1 MAQKLLKITKP
12 DKTVHVV
19 PLMNKP
25 FYEAQNNRWR
35 LIARP
40 ELLWKLEEISESEA
54 KDLPFY
60 DEDHITGAEAVQKN
74 AELQK
79 KNADQ
84 AAMIEQLQKQLG
96 QITANQAQANKVQ
109 SDASRASNEM
119 SRVPQNAQ
127 DNALSRGEVDSRT
140 VGQDTTSDH
149 SASPDRSGQKDEEA
163 DLTAPEVIE
172 KIKSATTVGEVRKLV
187 KGDERKTVQDAAEKK
202 ITDLKG

>member
-19 PLMNKP
+19 PLTNKP

-84 AAMIEQLQKQLG
+84 AALIEKLQRQLG
-96 QITANQAQANKVQ
+96 QTQGTT
-109 SDASRASNEM
+109 SDNAARASNEM

-140 VGQDTTSDH
+140 VGQDTTTDH
-149 SASPDRSGQKDEEA
+149 SAIR
-163 DLTAPEVIE
+163 
-172 KIKSATTVGEVRKLV
+172 KS
-187 KGDERKTVQDAAEKK
+187 KK
-202 ITDLKG
+202 YTEGRR